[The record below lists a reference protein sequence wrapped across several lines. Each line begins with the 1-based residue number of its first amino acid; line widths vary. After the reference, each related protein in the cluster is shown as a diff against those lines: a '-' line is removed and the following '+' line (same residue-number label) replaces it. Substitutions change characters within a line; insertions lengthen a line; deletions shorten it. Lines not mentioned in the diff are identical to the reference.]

1 MSKCFCL
8 GAKEEFSACFEG
20 KIFGVG
26 CPGGVEV
33 VAHTLRDFVNNHTGE
48 GLAAL
53 KVDFRNAFNCVDRS
67 CFLSS
72 VHHSFPGLYDWVE
85 WCYSSPSI
93 LLYNHSNIISS
104 SCGVQQGDPLGPLLF
119 SLVLAPIIEEIKALG
134 PRLNLWYLDDGVIVG
149 PPSLLQ
155 QAWDII
161 VTKGPGFGL
170 FPNAA
175 EM

>member
-1 MSKCFCL
+1 M
-8 GAKEEFSACFEG
+8 
-20 KIFGVG
+20 
-26 CPGGVEV
+26 
-33 VAHTLRDFVNNHTGE
+33 T
-48 GLAAL
+48 
-53 KVDFRNAFNCVDRS
+53 
-67 CFLSS
+67 
-72 VHHSFPGLYDWVE
+72 
-85 WCYSSPSI
+85 
-93 LLYNHSNIISS
+93 NHSNISS

-161 VTKGPGFGL
+161 ITKGPGFGL

-175 EM
+175 KCEFILVG